1 MSINTIKKTLENHL
15 NENITTIAIKWNNTN
30 SYSLNGVAL
39 TQSEV
44 DALTLFIEPKIV
56 PISQDRELMSSDKP
70 IRYDVF
76 FQVDIFNKINTGTG
90 GIYSAIEL
98 LDTVFVE
105 EIINDVVVERST
117 TLGSFESGENL
128 ITPVR
133 FFSYFW
139 G

>member
-1 MSINTIKKTLENHL
+1 MSINNIKKTLENHL

-56 PISQDRELMSSDKP
+56 PISQDTELLSTSDG
-70 IRYDVF
+70 RRFDVF
-76 FQVDIFNKINTGTG
+76 FQVDVYNKLNMGTG
-90 GIYSAIEL
+90 SIYSTIEL
-98 LDTVFVE
+98 LDSIFVNR
-105 EIINDVVVERST
+105 IINGTTVHDSK
-117 TLGSFESGENL
+117 TLGSFTSGENT
-128 ITPVR
+128 ITPIR
-133 FFSYFW
+133 FFSYIY